1 MIGKVENPAVS
12 VIIPNYNHA
21 RFLRRRMESVLAQTY
36 ENFEVIVMDDC
47 STDESRAVIGEYA
60 KDPRVRV
67 AFNKENSGS
76 TFKQWNKGVRLAR
89 GKYVWIAESDDY
101 ADERLLESLVAVL
114 DKDET
119 VMFANCRSHRVT
131 AEDRPDGL
139 ADSYLDGLHADRWQ
153 GDFCVDGREECR
165 NYFVLTNPVP
175 NASAVVFRRA
185 AYEKAGGADEN
196 MRTCGDWKLWAALAL
211 AGKVGHV
218 GEPLNYF
225 RFHDKSVRRQC
236 EEVGVDTAENLHV
249 VRWILERVKPAESV
263 LKRARLQAA
272 HYWIPAVFGG
282 RVPIGR
288 RLEILQN
295 AMAIDPY
302 APLKPARIA
311 ISTARQKFLRYWRE
325 TRSAKTL

>member
-1 MIGKVENPAVS
+1 MTGKAENPAVS

-21 RFLRRRMESVLAQTY
+21 RFLRRRIESVLAQTY

-47 STDESRAVIGEYA
+47 STDQSRAVIGEYA

-67 AFNKENSGS
+67 VFNETNSGS
-76 TFKQWNKGVRLAR
+76 TFKQWNRGVRLAR

-101 ADERLLESLVAVL
+101 ADERLLKSLVAML
-114 DKDET
+114 DKDQT

-175 NASAVVFRRA
+175 NASAVVFRKD
-185 AYEKAGGADEN
+185 AYEKVGGADEN
-196 MRTCGDWKLWAALAL
+196 MRTCGDWKLWAALAM

-236 EEVGVDTAENLHV
+236 EQVGVDTAENLRV
-249 VRWILERVKPAESV
+249 VRWILERVKPTESV

-282 RVPIGR
+282 RVPLGR
-288 RLEILQN
+288 RLEILRN

-302 APLKPARIA
+302 APWKPARIA
-311 ISTARQKFLRYWRE
+311 ISALRQKFLRYWRE
-325 TRSAKTL
+325 ARSAKAL